1 MFDLEENPILTLMG
15 SAALGGGL
23 LASGAKALSP
33 ALRAK
38 QGALAKLSSVGKAGL
53 TGAAI
58 SAPLAGLSGLIG
70 TSLRGTPDEDEISEG
85 APWTERSALGGAI
98 GGGLLGGGLGAA
110 AGAGKLRG
118 LMAALGRRT
127 NPELRK
133 IVRSGLDELPTDN
146 LFVDYFKGLSDK
158 PGITSAMK
166 GALAGGG
173 TLGTIAAYQGAD
185 EGMQADIIAQELQK
199 RRMSGGG

>member
-1 MFDLEENPILTLMG
+1 MLDLEENPILTLMG

-38 QGALAKLSSVGKAGL
+38 KSALGRLSSVGKAGL

-58 SAPLAGLSGLIG
+58 SAPLVGLSGIIG
-70 TSLRGTPDEDEISEG
+70 QSLRGTPDEDEISEG

-98 GGGLLGGGLGAA
+98 GGGLIGGGLGGL

-118 LMAALGRRT
+118 LAALAGRKI
-127 NPELRK
+127 NPELRSV
-133 IVRSGLDELPTDN
+133 IRSGLNELPTDN
-146 LFVDYFKGLSDK
+146 VVVDYFKKLSSK
-158 PGITSAMK
+158 PGVTSALQ

-173 TLGTIAAYQGAD
+173 TLGGIAAYQGAD

-199 RRMSGGG
+199 RRK